1 MSVRP
6 SLTTRRGVLTT
17 RCRAPTSPTPRP
29 WPRRRRSTGSP
40 PAEAWSAT
48 ARWPGPRGGTSGASA
63 GRTMARP
70 GGPPGAPGWGTN
82 RAPARLSRTGR
93 ITVARTG
100 VLIKMASHPARTCVL
115 ITCMSQARYG
125 PRPRSDVIP
134 WCRQNGRDDPS
145 GTVGQPVTCHNPSDA
160 AAECRRLDGEVPH
173 PRVPAARNPR
183 VGGLPLPRVR
193 GVRRPPGGRVRSTA
207 RVGAAAADPRLPRS
221 LLAPQSRQRAPADGS
236 ARPRLTNARAPC

>member
-1 MSVRP
+1 VA
-6 SLTTRRGVLTT
+6 G
-17 RCRAPTSPTPRP
+17 A
-29 WPRRRRSTGSP
+29 
-40 PAEAWSAT
+40 
-48 ARWPGPRGGTSGASA
+48 ARWHIRRLGGPHDGAS
-63 GRTMARP
+63 GRPAR
-70 GGPPGAPGWGTN
+70 GARLGDEPGAC
-82 RAPARLSRTGR
+82 PALSDSR